1 MYCLTADGWF
11 LAEGRWP
18 PLAGEGLSSHQLG
31 FSSRSASRT
40 PILTQLNEQSFVL
53 MVFKSASGSR
63 INAAKSLSI

>member
-40 PILTQLNEQSFVL
+40 PILTQRF
-53 MVFKSASGSR
+53 FGAPT
-63 INAAKSLSI
+63 AAPK

>member
-1 MYCLTADGWF
+1 MAAF

-53 MVFKSASGSR
+53 MVFKSAVVGLKLPR
-63 INAAKSLSI
+63 ACQFRV

>member
-40 PILTQLNEQSFVL
+40 PILTQLNAEQSLVL
-53 MVFKSASGSR
+53 IFKSVVGS
-63 INAAKSLSI
+63 K

>member
-40 PILTQLNEQSFVL
+40 PILTQRFFGAPTAAPKWWGFVQ
-53 MVFKSASGSR
+53 KACS
-63 INAAKSLSI
+63 